1 MHAKPTRRNRS
12 NERYYAVFDTNVLVS
27 ALLTSNVSSPT
38 VELLNH
44 ILDRTIIPVYNE
56 DIINEYTEV
65 LSRGRF
71 GFSARRIEAVIN
83 AIRSGIAADRTPA
96 EWNFPD
102 ADDIVFYEV
111 ALSVEDAYL
120 VTGNTRHFPPVSK
133 VVTPAEMLQIIQ
145 SKE

>member
-1 MHAKPTRRNRS
+1 MK
-12 NERYYAVFDTNVLVS
+12 RYYAVFDTNVLVS
-27 ALLTSNVSSPT
+27 GLLTSNVSSPT

-65 LSRGRF
+65 LSRGKF
-71 GFSARRIEAVIN
+71 GFSAQRIEALIN
-83 AIRSGIAADRTPA
+83 VIRSGIAADRTPV

-111 ALSVEDAYL
+111 ALSVDDACL
-120 VTGNTRHFPPVSK
+120 ITGNTRHFPPVSK
-133 VVTPAEMLQIIQ
+133 VVTPAEMLWIIQ
-145 SKE
+145 LKE

>member
-1 MHAKPTRRNRS
+1 MK
-12 NERYYAVFDTNVLVS
+12 RYYAVFDTNVLVS

-44 ILDRTIIPVYNE
+44 ILDRIIIPVYNE

-65 LSRGRF
+65 LSRGKF
-71 GFSARRIEAVIN
+71 GFSTQRIEAVIN

-96 EWNFPD
+96 KWDFPD
-102 ADDIVFYEV
+102 TDDIVFYEV

-133 VVTPAEMLQIIQ
+133 VVTPAEMLRIIQ

>member
-1 MHAKPTRRNRS
+1 MK
-12 NERYYAVFDTNVLVS
+12 RYYAVFDTNVLVS

-133 VVTPAEMLQIIQ
+133 VVTPAEMLRIIQ

>member
-1 MHAKPTRRNRS
+1 MK
-12 NERYYAVFDTNVLVS
+12 RYYAVFDTNVLVS

-56 DIINEYTEV
+56 DIIYEYTEV
-65 LSRGRF
+65 LSRGKF
-71 GFSARRIEAVIN
+71 GFSAQRIEAVIN

-133 VVTPAEMLQIIQ
+133 VVTPAEMLRIIQ

>member
-1 MHAKPTRRNRS
+1 MK
-12 NERYYAVFDTNVLVS
+12 RYYAVFDTNVLVS

-65 LSRGRF
+65 LSRSKF
-71 GFSARRIEAVIN
+71 GFSAQRIEAVIN

-96 EWNFPD
+96 DWNFPD